1 MSRHAAP
8 GPRFTWKDT
17 EPVRLYLYSVLGP
30 LVVLLVALGV
40 VESDQALLWLALA
53 AAVLGVPAVERARS
67 LVTSPATA
75 ARHDQDVRDYL
86 ADLDVAGAQA
96 YADGFQARPAPRYDD
111 VE

>member
-1 MSRHAAP
+1 MSRHAAD

-40 VESDQALLWLALA
+40 VQADQALLWLALA

-67 LVTSPATA
+67 LVTSPATMGQVVVEHVEELRTASDQA
-75 ARHDQDVRDYL
+75 A
-86 ADLDVAGAQA
+86 
-96 YADGFQARPAPRYDD
+96 GFRPGQAPRYDD
-111 VE
+111 IG